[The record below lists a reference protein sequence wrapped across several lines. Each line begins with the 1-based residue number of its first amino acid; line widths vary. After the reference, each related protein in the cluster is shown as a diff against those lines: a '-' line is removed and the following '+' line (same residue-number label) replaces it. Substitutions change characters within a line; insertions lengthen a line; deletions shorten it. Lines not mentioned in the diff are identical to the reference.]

1 MKTRTISFER
11 LCVIKTGWSD
21 TYQGGDPTGNFAWLT
36 EGGAG
41 AERFNMVRMNGGYQ
55 VWSAKI
61 RDNMPKPAPLDG
73 WTIVHVAR
81 DPARKTEAMRII
93 GWYEAAK
100 FLPTYNDRSDEAAS
114 KFNIQAERAL
124 LLREA
129 DRPAIKHGNQFG
141 SGNVFWLAGN
151 HATESPTDW
160 SKVRRRI
167 IAAVEKAQ
175 GKAIMGGSLSAE
187 KLSDWRGST
196 RKPLA
201 KTIGLQTDDGGDV
214 YGRSG
219 GESDE
224 HCSLRKWAMA
234 HPELFLSADK
244 IGSYTEYPLLS
255 GDSVDAAHV
264 TDDEIVLI
272 EAKSWRSGENDK
284 MRGIYQCI
292 KYRAVQIAQLRDL
305 SPKTRVRVVLLTE
318 ENLTERLQMLAKRH
332 QIELMTKPVDQA

>member
-1 MKTRTISFER
+1 MIARTVSFER

-21 TYQGGDPTGNFAWLT
+21 SYQGGETTGNFAWLV
-36 EGGAG
+36 EGGAA
-41 AERFNMVRMNGGYQ
+41 AERFNMVRVDGGYQ
-55 VWSAKI
+55 VWSARI
-61 RDNMPKPAPLDG
+61 RDKMPKPVPADG

-81 DPARKTEAMRII
+81 DPARKFEAMRIV
-93 GWYEAAK
+93 GWYEAAN
-100 FLPTYNDRSDEAAS
+100 FIASYADRTDDNDAT
-114 KFNIQAERAL
+114 FNIQAERAFVL
-124 LLREA
+124 PEA

-141 SGNVFWLAGN
+141 SGNVFWLKGN
-151 HATESPTDW
+151 EASETPTDW

-175 GKAIMGGSLSAE
+175 DKAIPGGSLTAE
-187 KLSDWRGST
+187 RLGST
-196 RKPLA
+196 RKPLTQ
-201 KTIGLQTDDGGDV
+201 TIGLQTDDGGDV

-224 HCSLRKWAMA
+224 HRNLREWAMA

-244 IGSYTEYPLLS
+244 TGSYTEYSLAS

-318 ENLTERLQMLAKRH
+318 ESLTERLQMLAKRH
-332 QIELMTKPVDQA
+332 QIELMTKPVDPA